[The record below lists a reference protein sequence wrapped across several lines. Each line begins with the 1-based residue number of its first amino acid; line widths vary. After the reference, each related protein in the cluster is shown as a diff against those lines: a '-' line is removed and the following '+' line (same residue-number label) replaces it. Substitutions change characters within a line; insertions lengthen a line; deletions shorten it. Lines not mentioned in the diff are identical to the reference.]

1 MTPDAIDWEKFT
13 RDRSHLFVQPQVDE
27 EQAYFDLSRAFAVLN
42 RSVHAQK
49 SWNSNSKL
57 ALLNELIGNVDV
69 HSLQF
74 IARRAR
80 LAQPAPWRSEF
91 VAELLFYCGR
101 ELLTNVMIAFAV
113 SVETSTSSV
122 TKACLSSDKELPQ
135 RVRATGAFV
144 MHRE

>member
-1 MTPDAIDWEKFT
+1 M
-13 RDRSHLFVQPQVDE
+13 DE

-57 ALLNELIGNVDV
+57 ALFNELIGNTAL
-69 HSLQF
+69 SLSLS
-74 IARRAR
+74 IGGD
-80 LAQPAPWRSEF
+80 LLSSAQPSPWKSEY

-113 SVETSTSSV
+113 GIPFVSLSHSSV
-122 TKACLSSDKELPQ
+122 GLDEELS
-135 RVRATGAFV
+135 
-144 MHRE
+144 